1 MKYLWEK
8 KNWFDFKYDEAALLK
23 PLGELRVLQGKLL
36 GRVASLDLK
45 LETEAQGAVLV
56 EEAVRTAEI
65 EGEKINRD
73 AVRSSV
79 AVRLGLPKGIGRQ
92 EKHIDGLVD
101 VLLDAVRFHNRSLTL
116 ERLNGWQA
124 ALFPTGYSGLRKIK
138 VGRLRGNEPMQVVS
152 GPIGRE
158 KVHFEALPRDRL
170 DKEMRLVL
178 KWWNSSQGNIDGIL
192 RAAAAHFARRGG
204 DPPELPQHYAVPVDR
219 PADHPPVDVRRV
231 VRDSGVGEERVVP
244 QHRPRRPPG
253 GEPAR
258 IDAPGR
264 KPDPLEAAAKRRQ
277 VVLPAGQALQVG
289 RLDLHRRPGGLVPA
303 ARGPGQPSGRQH
315 QGDQQGG
322 RSADPGPD
330 RGFVPHPDL
339 DARDRGE
346 MAQGAG
352 QEPQLSTEGE
362 TVGVGGGDGHPEIRR
377 IQPCRT
383 ALVRAHQDLAVHRD
397 GGVHRHRVPDQKVKG
412 VEDRKSNV

>member
-158 KVHFEALPRDRL
+158 KVHFEALPKERL
-170 DKEMRLVL
+170 AEEMRLFLKDLESLNMPGRYRRTLRYVL
-178 KWWNSSQGNIDGIL
+178 DTITRHEITPTDKEKVHMRELDATLRRFGDGISFQDYEML
-192 RAAAAHFARRGG
+192 MQSLAAADSRSPVSVLTNDIKLVRSFGRMARFLDSRGYM
-204 DPPELPQHYAVPVDR
+204 QANT
-219 PADHPPVDVRRV
+219 
-231 VRDSGVGEERVVP
+231 VGIYTKFNGYRFKK
-244 QHRPRRPPG
+244 G
-253 GEPAR
+253 GEY
-258 IDAPGR
+258 
-264 KPDPLEAAAKRRQ
+264 PLSK
-277 VVLPAGQALQVG
+277 
-289 RLDLHRRPGGLVPA
+289 
-303 ARGPGQPSGRQH
+303 
-315 QGDQQGG
+315 
-322 RSADPGPD
+322 
-330 RGFVPHPDL
+330 
-339 DARDRGE
+339 
-346 MAQGAG
+346 
-352 QEPQLSTEGE
+352 
-362 TVGVGGGDGHPEIRR
+362 I
-377 IQPCRT
+377 
-383 ALVRAHQDLAVHRD
+383 
-397 GGVHRHRVPDQKVKG
+397 
-412 VEDRKSNV
+412 